1 MSATKSS
8 MLARWVAALENALFA
23 HRAATLGALV
33 ALTIVMGVFAAQLR
47 MSAGFDKQL
56 PQQHEYIK
64 TFYQY
69 RDQVFGANRIM
80 VVVHPRRGDMWN
92 AESLKKLNDVTQS
105 VMFLPGID
113 RRTVSSLWTP
123 TTRVLEI
130 TEEGFHA
137 EDVIGGDITPDALT
151 PQKIEHI
158 RNNAIVGGYIG
169 QLVAN
174 DNSGAMVVADLL
186 ESDPITK
193 KKLDYLELARRLE
206 TEVRGKHETADF
218 DIEIIGFAKQI
229 GDIADGAKSVV
240 RFFLLAFLLTAAAV
254 YVYSRSWALTVLPLA
269 CSLASVVWQFGTLR
283 LLGYGLDPLAV
294 LVPFLVF
301 AIGVS
306 HGVQQINYIS
316 KEVCAGVDTMTAA
329 RRSFSGL
336 LIPGTMALV
345 TAFVGFA
352 TLTLIP
358 IPMIRE
364 LGIAAAI
371 GVAYKIVTNLVML
384 PVAASY
390 VRFDDRYV
398 GRVNRL
404 RERRGR
410 WMGTLGRIAEPRNA
424 AIGTAVCAALFAL
437 AWWQSQGR
445 HIGHLQPGA
454 PELRADSRYNR
465 DANHIVEKFDLGL
478 DVLSV
483 VVETPKDG
491 CYDYPTMEYVNQFG
505 WQMANAPGV
514 VTVTSAAW
522 LAKQAFAGFNEG
534 NPKWAALPRDPKSL
548 ANTVGLA
555 PENSGLYNPGC
566 TVLPVHLYL
575 ADHKASTIKSVVG
588 AVKQFR
594 RDNVDPRIN
603 VRLASGNVGVQAAT
617 NEVLETT
624 ELPMMLYVYA
634 TILVLVL
641 VTYRDWR
648 AMVACCLP
656 LTLGTLLGYWFM
668 KELEIGLTVA
678 TLPVMVLAVGI
689 GVDYAFYIYNR
700 LQIYL
705 AQGVD
710 IVTAFK
716 QALRETGI
724 ATIFTALTLSVGVA
738 TWSFSELKF
747 QADMGLLLTFMF
759 MINMLMAMTLL
770 PALAVMLDLLIPR
783 RRPVRTPLLSH

>member
-1 MSATKSS
+1 
-8 MLARWVAALENALFA
+8 MLARLVARLEEAFFA
-23 HRAATLGALV
+23 HRGATLGVLALV
-33 ALTIVMGVFAAQLR
+33 TVVMGVFAAQLR
-47 MSAGFDKQL
+47 MTAGFDKQL
-56 PQQHEYIK
+56 PQEHEYIQ

-69 RDQVFGANRIM
+69 RDQVFGANRVI
-80 VVVHPRRGDMWN
+80 VVVRAKSGDMWS
-92 AESLKKLNDVTQS
+92 APFLRKLNDVTQA
-105 VMFLPGID
+105 VMFMPGVD

-130 TEEGFHA
+130 TEEGFES
-137 EDVIGGDITPDALT
+137 EDVIGGDVTPDTLT
-151 PQKIEHI
+151 PEKIARI
-158 RNNAIVGGYIG
+158 RRNAIVGGYIG

-174 DNSGAMVVADLL
+174 DNSGAMVVADLMD
-186 ESDPITK
+186 SDPVTRK
-193 KKLDYLELARRLE
+193 PLDYLDLARRLE
-206 TEVRGKHETADF
+206 REVRQKHESADF
-218 DIEIIGFAKQI
+218 DIAIIGFAKEI
-229 GDIADGAKSVV
+229 GDIADGATSVI
-240 RFFLLAFLLTAAAV
+240 RFFALAFLLTALSV
-254 YVYSRSWALTVLPLA
+254 WTYCRSWALTALA
-269 CSLASVVWQFGTLR
+269 LGCSLVSVVWQFGTLR

-306 HGVQQINYIS
+306 HGVQQINYIV
-316 KEVCAGVDTMTAA
+316 KEVSSGADTPTAA
-329 RRSFSGL
+329 RRSFTGL

-352 TLTLIP
+352 TLMLIP

-364 LGIAAAI
+364 LAITAAI

-390 VRFDDRYV
+390 LRFDDRYV

-404 RERRGR
+404 RERRGY
-410 WMGTLGRIAEPRNA
+410 WMGLLGRVAEPRNA
-424 AIGTAVCAALFAL
+424 AIGTFVCAVLFAV
-437 AWWQSQGR
+437 AWHQSQGR

-465 DANHIVEKFDLGL
+465 DATEIVARFDLGL

-491 CYDYPTMEYVNQFG
+491 CYDHAVMEYLNQFS
-505 WQMANAPGV
+505 WQMANVPGV
-514 VTVTSAAW
+514 VSVASIAW
-522 LAKQAFAGFNEG
+522 LAKQAFSGFNEG

-548 ANTVGLA
+548 ANAISMA
-555 PENSGLYNPGC
+555 PEGSGLTNPGC
-566 TVLPVHLYL
+566 TVMPVHLYL
-575 ADHKASTIKSVVG
+575 ADHKAGTVKDVTG
-588 AVKQFR
+588 AVKAFR
-594 RDNVDPRIN
+594 EGNVDPRIK
-603 VRLASGNVGVQAAT
+603 VRLASGNAGVQAAT

-624 ELPMMLYVYA
+624 EFKMMLYVYL
-634 TILVLVL
+634 TIVALVLL
-641 VTYRDWR
+641 TYRDWR

-656 LTLGTLLGYWFM
+656 LTLATFLGYWFM
-668 KELEIGLTVA
+668 KELDIGLTVA

-700 LQIYL
+700 LQLHL
-705 AQGVD
+705 ALGVD
-710 IVTAFK
+710 IVSAFK

-759 MINMLMAMTLL
+759 MVNMLMAITLL
-770 PALAVMLDLLIPR
+770 PALAVMIDKLIPR
-783 RRPVRTPLLSH
+783 RRPVRAPLLPH